1 MVNNKDKNM
10 TDPVR
15 GRFGFAFS
23 KVFFVVLTLVALPVH
38 AQVVASD
45 MVNSSNQNLLSYTNP
60 YTGAFTSAADGFQKY
75 QRGVSATIPFS
86 VLDDSLATFP
96 GDTLGIIDDNNLD
109 EFFGVTDTEN
119 GDNSGPVSATWVF
132 DITGATDLALSIDM
146 GAMGDFESSDTFTW
160 EYSIDGGPTM
170 TAFSGVTDEAASNE
184 YTLAGGAVRT
194 LNDPL
199 TVQGEI
205 LTNVLR
211 TFSTLLSGTGA
222 QLTLTLTAETN
233 GGSEA
238 FAFQNIVINEGGL
251 PLQALAYDMV
261 ESGNQRLNDFVNPF
275 TGAFTSAADGFQKYQ
290 RGVSSTI
297 PFAVLDDS
305 LVTFPG
311 DTLGIV
317 DDNNLHEFFGVVDT
331 ENGDNAGPVT
341 ATWTFDISGGT
352 GLGLAIDMGAMGDFE
367 SSDWFV
373 WEYSIDG
380 GPTTAAF
387 SSSTDEAGSHTYVL
401 ASGTTRTLNDPMT
414 LQGAVLTNVLTRFT
428 TPLAGTGNELV
439 LTLTAMTNGGSEAF
453 AFQNIVIAEGF
464 EGPEPPPVL
473 EIFEIQGNGSSS
485 PYDGEIVE
493 SRENV
498 VTALAPNGFFMQTP
512 DYRSD
517 LDVDT
522 SDGIFVFTGGA
533 PAVVVGDVVDV
544 LGTVDEF
551 FGLTEFD
558 DDSTVTVVSTGY
570 PLPPAV
576 VFDAT
581 TPSPDP
587 ASPSCA
593 IEFECYENML
603 ISITNGTVTGP
614 NQRFGSDTTAEVH
627 ITAAGTRTFR
637 EPGVEFPGLG
647 MPPIPTWDGNPEI
660 FELDPNKLG
669 LPNQQIPAGSH
680 FDATGVLGFEF
691 GGYELWPTVLTV
703 DAAPLVVPVRA
714 RNRAEFT
721 VGSLN
726 VFRLFDDIDDPA
738 DVVSPDWIRD
748 DSVRS
753 TAEYDRRRAKLA
765 DYVVNVLDAPDILAI
780 QEVEKL
786 EVLEGL
792 ADEIAMLDGSLL
804 YSAFLEEGNDRSTID
819 VGFLVRDTT
828 VVDAVTQLGKDEI
841 LPFDDSLLN
850 DRPPLLLEGRVT
862 EGGSNFPVAVIVVHN
877 RSLGGIDSSSSG
889 ERIRAKRLAQAVSLA
904 EKIQA
909 MQDANPDVQL
919 VVTGDF
925 NAFEFSDG
933 YVDVLGVITGS
944 IDPTQALLPGPD
956 LVEPDLVNHSA
967 AIDPMERYSF
977 IFRGSAQI
985 LDHALTSMALDM
997 SFRGLEYGRG
1007 NADAAV
1013 DLINTDG
1020 TPARS
1025 SDHDGLVLYITRD
1038 RDDDGVFD
1046 SLDVCPATSIPEAVP
1061 ADDLGTNRWAL
1072 TDDDFDFDTKV
1083 PSGTGNGA
1091 SFSTSDTHGCSCE
1104 QVIAGLG
1111 LGKGHSKFGCSKGVL
1126 ETWSRK
1132 NGP

>member
-1 MVNNKDKNM
+1 M
-10 TDPVR
+10 TEPVR
-15 GRFGFAFS
+15 GRFGFS
-23 KVFFVVLTLVALPVH
+23 ISRFFFFVLTLVALPVY

-45 MVNSSNQNLLSYTNP
+45 MVNSSNQNLLSFTNP
-60 YTGAFTSAADGFQKY
+60 YNGAFSSAGDGFQKY

-86 VLDDSLATFP
+86 VLDDSLVTFP
-96 GDTLGIIDDNNLD
+96 GDTLGIIDDTNLD

-119 GDNSGPVSATWVF
+119 PQNSGPVTATWVF
-132 DITGATDLALSIDM
+132 DITGATALVLSIDM

-160 EYSIDGGPTM
+160 TYSIDGGPTR
-170 TAFSGVTDEAASNE
+170 TAFAGVTDEAASSN
-184 YTLAGGAVRT
+184 YTLAGGYATT
-194 LNDPL
+194 LNDPM
-199 TVQGEI
+199 TVQGQI
-205 LTNVLR
+205 LTNVLQ
-211 TFSTLLSGTGA
+211 TFSAPLVGSGA

-233 GGSEA
+233 GGTEA
-238 FAFQNIVINEGGL
+238 FAFQNIVIEQGDL
-251 PLQALAYDMV
+251 LDRALAYDMV
-261 ESGNQRLNDFVNPF
+261 ESTDQRLNSFVNPF
-275 TGAFTSAADGFQKYQ
+275 NGAFSSSADGFQKYR

-297 PFAVLDDS
+297 PFAILDDTLLS
-305 LVTFPG
+305 FPP
-311 DTLGIV
+311 DTQGII
-317 DDNNLHEFFGVVDT
+317 DDNNLDEFFGAADT
-331 ENGDNAGPVT
+331 VNSQNSDPVT
-341 ATWTFDISGGT
+341 ATWSFDISGGT

-367 SSDWFV
+367 SSDWFT
-373 WEYSIDG
+373 WEYSVDG
-380 GPTTAAF
+380 GPVMTAFA
-387 SSSTDEAGSHTYVL
+387 SSVDEAGANTYVL
-401 ASGTTRTLNDPMT
+401 ASGTAVNLNDPM
-414 LQGAVLTNVLTRFT
+414 LMQGTVLTNVLTRFMAPIT
-428 TPLAGTGNELV
+428 GTGNELV
-439 LTLTAMTNGGSEAF
+439 LTLTATTNGGGEAF
-453 AFQNIVIAEGF
+453 AFQNIIIANDVFDE
-464 EGPEPPPVL
+464 PEPPPVL
-473 EIFEIQGNGSSS
+473 EIFEIQGNGSAS

-493 SRENV
+493 SLDNV

-533 PAVVVGDVVDV
+533 PTVAVGDVVDV
-544 LGTVDEF
+544 VGTVDEF

-558 DDSTVTVVSTGY
+558 DDTVVTIDSNGH

-603 ISITNGTVTGP
+603 IQVENGTVTGP
-614 NQRFGSDTTAEVH
+614 NQRFSSDITAEVH
-627 ITAAGTRTFR
+627 ITAASTRTFR

-647 MPPIPTWDGNPEI
+647 MPPIPTWDGNPEV

-680 FDATGVLGFEF
+680 FSATGVLGFEF
-691 GGYELWPTVLTV
+691 GGYELWPSSLSV

-726 VFRLFDDIDDPA
+726 VFRLFDDVDDPSDTTSQGSDRDDA
-738 DVVSPDWIRD
+738 VVSA
-748 DSVRS
+748 
-753 TAEYDRRRAKLA
+753 AEYDLRRAKLA

-786 EVLEGL
+786 EVLEDL
-792 ADEIAMLDGSLL
+792 AAEIATLDGALV
-804 YSAFLEEGNDRSTID
+804 YSAYLEEGNDVGTID
-819 VGFLVRDTT
+819 VGFLVRDS
-828 VVDAVTQLGKDEI
+828 VEVDAVTQLGKDEI
-841 LPFDDSLLN
+841 LDFDGSLLN

-862 EGGSNFPVAVIVVHN
+862 EGGSNFPAAVIVVHN
-877 RSLGGIDSSSSG
+877 RSLGSIDSPSSG
-889 ERIRAKRLAQAVSLA
+889 ERVRAKRLAQAVSLA

-909 MQDANPDVQL
+909 MQDADPDVQL

-933 YVDVLGVITGS
+933 YVDVLGVITGN
-944 IDPTQALLPGPD
+944 IDPALALLPGPD

-977 IFRGSAQI
+977 IFRGSAQL

-1007 NADAAV
+1007 NADAAF

-1025 SDHDGLVLYITRD
+1025 SDHDGLVLYLTRD

-1072 TDDDFDFDTKV
+1072 TDDDFDFDTSA
-1083 PSGTGNGA
+1083 PNGNGNGA

-1111 LGKGHSKFGCSKGVL
+1111 LGKGHAKFGCSKGVL